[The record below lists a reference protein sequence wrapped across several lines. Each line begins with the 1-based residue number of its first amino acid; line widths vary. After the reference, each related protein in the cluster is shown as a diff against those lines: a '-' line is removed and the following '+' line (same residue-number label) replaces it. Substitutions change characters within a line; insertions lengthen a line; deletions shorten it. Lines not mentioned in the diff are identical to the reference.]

1 MAPCRKAPNTSRK
14 LPTAANEVDTINLAR
29 EFPSKQKNARIC
41 LAAPMED
48 CRHFFDRLE
57 CIVRLVSWTLKWFRR
72 IAGSESRIRV
82 QTDGALSH
90 VKLELVRLGRH
101 TLSWSNLQQSGPVS
115 CSSLRASG
123 RERRCL
129 GFCWPYSGNRPVLF
143 QSVYSQGL
151 LVALE
156 VCVIPTHEAITD
168 SMLLWA

>member
-1 MAPCRKAPNTSRK
+1 M
-14 LPTAANEVDTINLAR
+14 ETINLAR
-29 EFPSKQKNARIC
+29 EFPSKQENARIC

-101 TLSWSNLQQSGPVS
+101 YPK
-115 CSSLRASG
+115 
-123 RERRCL
+123 
-129 GFCWPYSGNRPVLF
+129 
-143 QSVYSQGL
+143 
-151 LVALE
+151 LV
-156 VCVIPTHEAITD
+156 
-168 SMLLWA
+168 